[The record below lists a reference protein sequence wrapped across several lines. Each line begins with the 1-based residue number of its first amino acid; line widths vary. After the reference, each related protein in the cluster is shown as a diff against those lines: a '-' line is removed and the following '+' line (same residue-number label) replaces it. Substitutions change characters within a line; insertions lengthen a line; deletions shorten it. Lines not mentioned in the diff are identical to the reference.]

1 MTNLESKLSQP
12 IVVGDMTA
20 KKATKVEVEDN
31 NKDEPTEEEVLAK
44 FGESMSKD
52 AEKEGQLF

>member
-1 MTNLESKLSQP
+1 MSQP

-20 KKATKVEVEDN
+20 KKATIVAVENN